1 MSKRWISWTAVCALL
16 ALVVWLAGCAGG
28 DYKDPVP
35 DQAYM
40 PLTASWSGAD
50 AGQTTP

>member
-1 MSKRWISWTAVCALL
+1 MSKRWVSWTVACALL
-16 ALVVWLAGCAGG
+16 ALVVSLAGCAG

-40 PLTASWSGAD
+40 PLTASWSAAD
-50 AGQTTP
+50 AGQTP